1 MSDSGSSF
9 GGRKRSMRDVGG
21 TSGGLGEFFI
31 GAAMAA
37 VGGYLLTNQVEVH
50 TSFWR
55 FGGYGFGPTLIPL
68 LIGVFALFFNAK
80 SKLGWVLT
88 VGGGL
93 FIFANILMNMDILF
107 RPTSLFNTL
116 LMLGLL
122 AGGLGLVFKSL
133 RPHRAAASSGDE

>member
-1 MSDSGSSF
+1 
-9 GGRKRSMRDVGG
+9 MRDVGG

-37 VGGYLLTNQVEVH
+37 VGGYLLTNQVQVH

-55 FGGYGFGPTLIPL
+55 FGGLANGFGPTLVPL
-68 LIGVFALFFNAK
+68 LIGVFFLFFNAK
-80 SKLGWVLT
+80 SKVGWVLT

-93 FIFANILMNMDILF
+93 FILANILMNMDIFF

-122 AGGLGLVFKSL
+122 AGGLGLVFKSV
-133 RPHRAAASSGDE
+133 RPHRNASPSSDE